1 MNKGTI
7 IRKNRKNMFRILRY
21 CKSGL
26 IAGLIG
32 MMAGMAGQIYRYEF
46 SDRSAVL
53 MQAATVFMDLDELS
67 FVVAFVAAAVFLYFC
82 VVIEYRRW
90 SRMKHNDEK
99 IVRED

>member
-1 MNKGTI
+1 MKKENKD
-7 IRKNRKNMFRILRY
+7 KMFRVLRY
-21 CKSGL
+21 CYSCVV
-26 IAGLIG
+26 AGLIG
-32 MMAGMAGQIYRYEF
+32 MLAGMVGQIYIYEF
-46 SDRSAVL
+46 SDRNAVL
-53 MQAATVFMDLDELS
+53 MQAASVFNELYELS

>member
-1 MNKGTI
+1 
-7 IRKNRKNMFRILRY
+7 MFRILRY

-32 MMAGMAGQIYRYEF
+32 MMAGMVGQIYIYEF

-67 FVVAFVAAAVFLYFC
+67 FLVAFAAAWVFLYFC
-82 VVIEYRRW
+82 VVLEYRRW
-90 SRMKHNDEK
+90 SRRKKRNEAVKK
-99 IVRED
+99 I

>member
-1 MNKGTI
+1 
-7 IRKNRKNMFRILRY
+7 MFRILRY
-21 CKSGL
+21 CKSGV

-32 MMAGMAGQIYRYEF
+32 MMAGMVGQIYIYEF

-53 MQAATVFMDLDELS
+53 MQASTVFMDLDELS

>member
-1 MNKGTI
+1 
-7 IRKNRKNMFRILRY
+7 MFRILRY

-32 MMAGMAGQIYRYEF
+32 MMAGMVGQIYIYEF